1 MKIDTLKLELVQLIL
16 ECEDYNT
23 IMELHNFFYK
33 QKNMLSSEL
42 TSQEIDEINQ
52 GLEELNQGKMIS
64 FKKVLKNIT

>member
-23 IMELHNFFYK
+23 IMALYKLFYK
-33 QKNMLSSEL
+33 QKNMLYSEL

-64 FKKVLKNIT
+64 FKKF